1 MIRRFVAGV
10 EGRPKGSETTHRAI
24 VYARI
29 AGRGP
34 VGVDADPQSRRPT
47 RTVVMGLIQGTK
59 GSIRDK
65 GEPEPHTPRGC
76 IVQAWGVA
84 EVLRTCPPSRSPL
97 GATPSLA
104 RPPELPLEA

>member
-1 MIRRFVAGV
+1 
-10 EGRPKGSETTHRAI
+10 
-24 VYARI
+24 
-29 AGRGP
+29 
-34 VGVDADPQSRRPT
+34 
-47 RTVVMGLIQGTK
+47 MGLIQGTK

-97 GATPSLA
+97 GTTSPNSW
-104 RPPELPLEA
+104 PPDPGRRRSPGRAPLEA